1 MDMSLKVLIVDDD
14 PIFVM
19 MHRQRVKA
27 SSIAVNPES
36 HFNGSTALKTIL
48 TEPQED
54 DYLILLDINM
64 PVMDGWDLL
73 NEIQKT
79 PNSDKVHVVMVSSSV
94 DNRDREKAK
103 EYPQVIGFFEK
114 ALSNETCNQIKN
126 NPAIAH
132 FYN

>member
-19 MHRQRVKA
+19 MHRQRVRA

-36 HFNGSTALKTIL
+36 HFDGSTALETIL
-48 TEPQED
+48 SDTLQD
-54 DYLILLDINM
+54 DYLVFLDINM
-64 PVMDGWDLL
+64 PIMDGWDLL
-73 NEIQKT
+73 NAIQGK

-94 DNRDREKAK
+94 DHRDREKAK

-114 ALSNETCNQIKN
+114 ALSNESCNQIKN

>member
-27 SSIAVNPES
+27 SSIALNPES
-36 HFNGSTALKTIL
+36 HFNGSTALNTIL
-48 TEPQED
+48 SDTLED
-54 DYLILLDINM
+54 DYLVFLDINM
-64 PVMDGWDLL
+64 PIMDGWDLL
-73 NEIQKT
+73 NAIQES
-79 PNSDKVHVVMVSSSV
+79 PNSKKIHVVMVSSSV
-94 DNRDREKAK
+94 DHRDREKAK

-114 ALSNETCNQIKN
+114 ALSNDTCNQIKS